1 MVHNQIS
8 SVSPRDSWEPFLI
21 IAIAMASEPSQVST
35 EAILEEIYNSI
46 GGSLFC
52 LKIVGNGCD
61 MREPNTILRY
71 FETNLRQKR
80 CVCVCVLSPSLA
92 PQEIIWNA
100 CHAQPISSISALSK
114 CFARVGVVWSCPRR
128 VWSLVRNFLSVGSL
142 V

>member
-80 CVCVCVLSPSLA
+80 CVCCRPPLLRKKLYGTLAMRNQSLPFLHSANVSRALAWSGVAQGEYGPS
-92 PQEIIWNA
+92 
-100 CHAQPISSISALSK
+100 
-114 CFARVGVVWSCPRR
+114 
-128 VWSLVRNFLSVGSL
+128 
-142 V
+142 